1 MNKRTILPLLL
12 CLLLAAC
19 KQTAQ
24 QTSLVTVTIEPLRYF
39 AEAIA
44 GNRFTIVTLVP
55 NGGNPETYEPTAK
68 QMVEL
73 SQSALYI
80 KVGQI
85 GFERTWMERLA
96 ESAPD
101 TRIVDSSKG
110 ITPVQSSE
118 HADDPHTWMSTR
130 NAVLIAKNICNAF
143 IQQNPEDS
151 VYFKKNLEV
160 LLHKIA
166 DVDGFVKTQLANSAT
181 KAFLIYHPTLTYFA
195 HDYGLMQISVE
206 EEGREPTAAQLK
218 QTIVLAKQQ
227 QVKLMFVQKEF
238 ANRNTDIVAKGS
250 GARQIEINPLSY
262 HWDKEMRKIAQTLK

>member
-24 QTSLVTVTIEPLRYF
+24 QNSLVTVTIEPLRYF
-39 AEAIA
+39 AEEIA

-55 NGGNPETYEPTAK
+55 NSGNPETYEPTAK

-130 NAVLIAKNICNAF
+130 NAVFIAKNICNAF

-151 VYFKKNLEV
+151 AYFKKNLEI

-195 HDYGLMQISVE
+195 HDYGLMQIPVE

-250 GARQIEINPLSY
+250 AARQVEINPLSY